1 MKNFLIE
8 KLGGYTKD
16 EMVKGI
22 EYTIESVNELLE
34 GKDVQY
40 EIKSRDLHFE
50 GRAVAG
56 EIGITNCERVSLGS
70 LIKEAK
76 AKLEE
81 IMKSEPAPKRKP
93 SNKNLTI
100 NPASN
105 MNGRVVI
112 KKPIAKKTSTNRK
125 AIMKSNITKSN

>member
-56 EIGITNCERVSLGS
+56 EIGINNCERVSLGS
-70 LIKEAK
+70 LIREAK
-76 AKLEE
+76 AKIEARLEE
-81 IMKSEPAPKRKP
+81 IAK
-93 SNKNLTI
+93 NKTT
-100 NPASN
+100 S
-105 MNGRVVI
+105 VS
-112 KKPIAKKTSTNRK
+112 KKKVAKKVAKKT
-125 AIMKSNITKSN
+125 ITKTN